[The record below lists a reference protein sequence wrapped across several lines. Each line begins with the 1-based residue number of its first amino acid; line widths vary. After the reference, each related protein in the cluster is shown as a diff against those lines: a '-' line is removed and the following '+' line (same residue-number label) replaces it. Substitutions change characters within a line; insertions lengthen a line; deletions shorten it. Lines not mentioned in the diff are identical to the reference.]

1 MVTRSIAQL
10 IIAFVAIQAAPGQAT
25 QAGRAAGANAD
36 VPVTKVMLFS
46 SGVGYFEHAG
56 IVRGNESTELRF
68 RTSQINDILKS
79 LVLQDQNG
87 GHVGA
92 ITYPSQD
99 PLAKTLKSFQVD
111 ITQNPT
117 LAQLLNQ
124 LRGARVTVDAQAQR
138 FSGTILGVEFHQIP
152 TDKGEPVSTPV
163 LNLLTGSTIRSINLA
178 AMSDLTLEDPQ
189 LQDELTKALA
199 ALTQAR
205 DQDKKPVTINFSGA
219 GERHVRIGYVVE
231 TPVWKTSYRLL
242 LDDGKPGGR
251 LQGWAIVENQTE
263 SDWNGVSLSLVSGR
277 PISFMM
283 DLYQPLYATRPTVV
297 PELFASLRPQVY
309 EGGMEQKADR
319 VVMDSARVAGGRARR
334 IGFGPDGRPIA
345 NQLSQVVVT
354 DLAPAAREA
363 EPDFSGSI
371 ESMAAAGKLGELFQ
385 YTVGNVTL
393 PRQKSAML
401 PIITDSI
408 ELERLSIYNA
418 SVLRT
423 NPLNGVRL
431 KNTTGKHLLQG
442 PVTVLDK
449 GGYAGDARID
459 DVPPGQERF
468 LSYGID
474 LDMRVDPT
482 KNTRTGSVRTASI
495 NKGVLYLSNKFVS
508 TQEYAVENKTSK
520 DKVIVIEHPV
530 RPGYKLVDT
539 QAPIETTPTV
549 YRFKGTA
556 VANKITTLTVK
567 EESVSGTSIA
577 ILSADVGQLL
587 QYSRTN
593 EIPKDVRDA
602 LAKAAQ
608 LRQSIVDVERDMN
621 ARSQHIA
628 EITAEQTRIRE
639 NMKTVSQSTQ
649 YYERLLAKLNEQ
661 ESSIESL
668 QKERDDLTAKR
679 DSLRKDLEDYLN
691 GLTLG

>member
-1 MVTRSIAQL
+1 
-10 IIAFVAIQAAPGQAT
+10 
-25 QAGRAAGANAD
+25 
-36 VPVTKVMLFS
+36 
-46 SGVGYFEHAG
+46 
-56 IVRGNESTELRF
+56 
-68 RTSQINDILKS
+68 
-79 LVLQDQNG
+79 
-87 GHVGA
+87 
-92 ITYPSQD
+92 
-99 PLAKTLKSFQVD
+99 
-111 ITQNPT
+111 
-117 LAQLLNQ
+117 
-124 LRGARVTVDAQAQR
+124 
-138 FSGTILGVEFHQIP
+138 
-152 TDKGEPVSTPV
+152 
-163 LNLLTGSTIRSINLA
+163 
-178 AMSDLTLEDPQ
+178 
-189 LQDELTKALA
+189 
-199 ALTQAR
+199 
-205 DQDKKPVTINFSGA
+205 
-219 GERHVRIGYVVE
+219 
-231 TPVWKTSYRLL
+231 
-242 LDDGKPGGR
+242 
-251 LQGWAIVENQTE
+251 
-263 SDWNGVSLSLVSGR
+263 LSLVSGR
-277 PISFMM
+277 PISFRM

-309 EGGMEQKADR
+309 EAGVDQKADH

-345 NQLSQVVVT
+345 NQLSAIVVT
-354 DLAPAAREA
+354 GAAPAPASE
-363 EPDFSGSI
+363 EDFSASV
-371 ESMAAAGKLGELFQ
+371 ESMASAGKLGELFQ

-408 ELERLSIYNA
+408 ELERVSIYNA
-418 SVLRT
+418 SVLST

-459 DVPPGQERF
+459 DVPPGQERL

-474 LDMRVDPT
+474 LDMRVDAT
-482 KNTRTGSVRTASI
+482 KSTRTGAVRTASI

-520 DKVIVIEHPV
+520 DKVVIIEHPV
-530 RPGYKLVDT
+530 RQGFKLVDT

-549 YRFKGTA
+549 YRFKGVA
-556 VANKITTLTVK
+556 VANKVTTLTVK
-567 EESVSGTSIA
+567 EESLSGTSIA

-587 QYSRTN
+587 QYSRTG

-608 LRQSIVDVERDMN
+608 LRQGIIDVERDIN
-621 ARSQHIA
+621 AHSQHIA
-628 EITAEQTRIRE
+628 EITTEQTRIRE
-639 NMKTVSQSTQ
+639 NMKTVAQTTQ

-661 ESSIESL
+661 ESSIENL
-668 QKERDDLTAKR
+668 QKERDSLTQKR

>member
-1 MVTRSIAQL
+1 MVTRSLTPIVIAL
-10 IIAFVAIQAAPGQAT
+10 AAASAASGQVT

-87 GHVGA
+87 GHVGE

-124 LRGARVTVDAQAQR
+124 LRGARVTVEAQAQR

-163 LNLLTGSTIRSINLA
+163 LNLLTGSMIRSINLA
-178 AMSDLTLEDPQ
+178 AMSNLTLEDPQ

-283 DLYQPLYATRPTVV
+283 DLYQPLYAPRPTVV

-309 EGGMEQKADR
+309 EGGIDQKADR

-334 IGFGPDGRPIA
+334 IGYGPDGRPIA
-345 NQLSQVVVT
+345 NQLSEVIAT
-354 DLAPAAREA
+354 AAPAPVSE
-363 EPDFSGSI
+363 EDFSASV

-408 ELERLSIYNA
+408 ELERVSIYNA
-418 SVLRT
+418 SVLST

-442 PVTVLDK
+442 PVTVLDN

-459 DVPPGQERF
+459 DVPPGQQRF

-474 LDMRVDPT
+474 LDMHVDAT
-482 KNTRTGSVRTASI
+482 KSARTGAVRTASI

-508 TQEYAVENKTSK
+508 TQEYAVENKTSR
-520 DKVIVIEHPV
+520 DKVVIIEHPV
-530 RPGYKLVDT
+530 RQGYKLVDT

-556 VANKITTLTVK
+556 VANKITTLTIK
-567 EESVSGTSIA
+567 EESLSGTSIA

-587 QYSRTN
+587 QYSRTG

-608 LRQSIVDVERDMN
+608 LRQGIVDVERDIN
-621 ARSQHIA
+621 TRSQRIA

-639 NMKTVSQSTQ
+639 NMKTVSQTTQ

-661 ESSIESL
+661 ESSIEGL
-668 QKERDDLTAKR
+668 QKERDSLTQKR
-679 DSLRKDLEDYLN
+679 DSLRKDLEEYLN